1 MTLQQELVF
10 APLGGVGEIGM
21 NLSIYGIGHEH
32 DRTWLAV
39 DLGVSFAAEEHLPGI
54 DLILPD
60 IRYLIEERRNLAGLV
75 LTHAHEDHFGAL
87 LELWPR
93 LKVPLYATPFTAAL
107 LEAKRL
113 GEPGAPEIPVKII
126 PVGGRFTVGPF
137 DIEFVTMAHSIP
149 ESNALIIRTS
159 GGTILHTGDW
169 KIDPTPI
176 LRDPTDEKKLR
187 ALGQEG
193 CLALVGDSTNAVR
206 EGRSPSE
213 TDVAKTIAELV
224 KTARGRV
231 AVTTFASNVARLRA
245 VADAARA
252 AEREVV
258 VIGRAMERIVQIAR
272 ETGYLEGVQDFHPV
286 EAYGYLPPNK
296 VVALC
301 TGSQGESRAALS
313 RIAED
318 QHPEVTFSRGDRV
331 IYSARTIPG
340 NEKAV
345 GRVINLL
352 IEQGIEVITDR
363 THLVHVSGHPRRA
376 ELEEMFGWVKPKIVI
391 PVHGEA
397 LHLHEHAA
405 LARRCGV
412 PEVVQCRNGDLVQ
425 LAPQVRIIDEVPA
438 GRLYKDGILLVE
450 AEARTVADRRRL
462 GFAGA
467 VSVALAITDRG
478 ELIDEPSL
486 DLIGI
491 PERDRDGGQIHEA
504 VRNTVIETLESLP
517 RGRRR
522 DPDAVAE
529 AVRRAV
535 RATIAQR
542 WGKKPMCHVHVLE
555 V

>member
-1 MTLQQELVF
+1 
-10 APLGGVGEIGM
+10 
-21 NLSIYGIGHEH
+21 
-32 DRTWLAV
+32 
-39 DLGVSFAAEEHLPGI
+39 
-54 DLILPD
+54 
-60 IRYLIEERRNLAGLV
+60 
-75 LTHAHEDHFGAL
+75 
-87 LELWPR
+87 
-93 LKVPLYATPFTAAL
+93 
-107 LEAKRL
+107 
-113 GEPGAPEIPVKII
+113 
-126 PVGGRFTVGPF
+126 
-137 DIEFVTMAHSIP
+137 
-149 ESNALIIRTS
+149 
-159 GGTILHTGDW
+159 
-169 KIDPTPI
+169 
-176 LRDPTDEKKLR
+176 
-187 ALGQEG
+187 
-193 CLALVGDSTNAVR
+193 
-206 EGRSPSE
+206 
-213 TDVAKTIAELV
+213 
-224 KTARGRV
+224 
-231 AVTTFASNVARLRA
+231 
-245 VADAARA
+245 DAARA

-425 LAPQVRIIDEVPA
+425 LAPQVRIVDEVPA

-450 AEARTVADRRRL
+450 AEARTGADRRRL

-467 VSVALAITDRG
+467 VSVAPALTSKG

-491 PERDRDGGQIHEA
+491 PESDRDGSSMHEA
-504 VRNTVIETLESLP
+504 VRDTVIETLESLP

-542 WGKKPMCHVHVLE
+542 WGKKPMCHVHVLA